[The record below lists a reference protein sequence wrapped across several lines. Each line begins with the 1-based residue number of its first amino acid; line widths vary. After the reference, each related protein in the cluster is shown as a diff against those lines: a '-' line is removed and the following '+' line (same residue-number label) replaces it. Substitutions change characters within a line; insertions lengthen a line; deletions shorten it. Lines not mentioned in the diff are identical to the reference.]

1 MKISDKEKRKIKKLF
16 KMKKFTQIVL
26 KLFLGIGLF
35 ISIKGYFC
43 LTK

>member
-26 KLFLGIGLF
+26 KLFLE
-35 ISIKGYFC
+35 KGSSFQ
-43 LTK
+43 